1 MFFSIEEKFTYFY
14 SLICGLRP
22 EDLSLSIKVLFL
34 LFILCINLLYNF
46 SILYM
51 ILIKTQAIVSFQN
64 ETKKQ
69 LQLQRIN

>member
-1 MFFSIEEKFTYFY
+1 
-14 SLICGLRP
+14 
-22 EDLSLSIKVLFL
+22 
-34 LFILCINLLYNF
+34 
-46 SILYM
+46 M